1 MYDFRD
7 YGLRFE
13 FQHYNSMDFG
23 PYGVAATLNPMMNQV
38 QETNKALNWGVKN
51 IEVQLLGFRG
61 KSGYEIGPG
70 GMGIPEREELIR
82 LAKLNQ
88 VGLTVHGPIVP
99 IDGWTQRGFDEM
111 ARKEAEYK
119 ILQTIDFADQIGQKT
134 GVSGVPVV
142 VHAAAGTPGNPMPTE
157 EQVVYDVIEN
167 KPFVV
172 KKGMIKLD
180 ENEARE
186 LGLLDHWDPRTGELD
201 AEGVKRYVEEM
212 KLNDRYVELS
222 QLERQK
228 RYLLDIQI
236 SNPNIRDRIEQYL
249 NGKIPESNLT
259 PEERSFAA
267 QVLAIDR
274 AERRIKNEI
283 ERIKE
288 LKEKGESLI
297 KPIDNISLER
307 AADTIADVAA
317 KAFQRT
323 KTKPMI
329 VIENITPE
337 MALGN
342 PEQVAELVKKAR
354 EKFAKQLQEKMHL
367 HPADARAWA
376 EKMIGMTLDV
386 GHMNIWR
393 KYLGDKEFEKKY
405 KEWVKKVA
413 PYVKHV
419 HITDNWG
426 DQDAHLPVGWGNA
439 PNEETMKIL
448 REYGF
453 HGKMVAETPF
463 PSEWGGEMAGLLQS
477 MYHFG
482 APIAPGGPSWEWA
495 GSSYFMAGYQFTQP
509 SYGPYP
515 QANVQMY
522 GLGFSGLPFP
532 LGGQQKKGFSNAPM
546 S

>member
-1 MYDFRD
+1 
-7 YGLRFE
+7 
-13 FQHYNSMDFG
+13 MDMLAQSNL
-23 PYGVAATLNPMMNQV
+23 PQYIAEKV
-38 QETNKALNWGVKN
+38 VK
-51 IEVQLLGFRG
+51 G
-61 KSGYEIGPG
+61 
-70 GMGIPEREELIR
+70 EE
-82 LAKLNQ
+82 A
-88 VGLTVHGPIVP
+88 
-99 IDGWTQRGFDEM
+99 
-111 ARKEAEYK
+111 
-119 ILQTIDFADQIGQKT
+119 
-134 GVSGVPVV
+134 GVP
-142 VHAAAGTPGNPMPTE
+142 
-157 EQVVYDVIEN
+157 D
-167 KPFVV
+167 
-172 KKGMIKLD
+172 
-180 ENEARE
+180 
-186 LGLLDHWDPRTGELD
+186 
-201 AEGVKRYVEEM
+201 
-212 KLNDRYVELS
+212 
-222 QLERQK
+222 
-228 RYLLDIQI
+228 
-236 SNPNIRDRIEQYL
+236 
-249 NGKIPESNLT
+249 
-259 PEERSFAA
+259 
-267 QVLAIDR
+267 
-274 AERRIKNEI
+274 
-283 ERIKE
+283 E
-288 LKEKGESLI
+288 LKMFAEQFKAIEYEKKRIQNDIKRIQELKQKGESII
-297 KPIDNISLER
+297 KPLDDISLER
-307 AADTIADVAA
+307 ASDTVADVAA

-329 VIENITPE
+329 VVENIFPE

-419 HITDNWG
+419 HVTDNWG

-439 PNEETMKIL
+439 PNEETLKIL

-515 QANVQMY
+515 QTNIQMY

-532 LGGQQKKGFSNAPM
+532 LGGQQKKGFSQAPM